1 MSNPKDPSGAPEGAG
16 PGAGR
21 EPGPGRRVHQVVAF
35 YPPALGG
42 VEIVVEELSRAL
54 AERGR
59 EVEVLTSD
67 LPRQGARERARAGGP
82 RVRRHRAILVAHTP
96 VMPGLLVSLL
106 RAPRDTVLHVHVA
119 HALVGELVRW
129 AAAVRRMRYV
139 VHFHLDIGPSGPAG
153 VLLPYYKRWFL
164 APMLRRAAAVIALS
178 AAMRTEL
185 VDDFGLSPE
194 RVHVVGNAVADT
206 YREEGKPREAVTSER
221 PLRLLFAGR
230 LAVQKNLPR
239 LLRALHQVEGP
250 LELRVAG
257 DGEDRGRLEQL
268 AAALPHPVAFLG
280 RLDQPALRQEM
291 KLADVFVMTSDRE
304 GMPLVAMEAM
314 AMGLPVLS
322 TDVPGAR
329 ELVTGA
335 GLLVPPTDEG
345 VADGLRRL
353 ADSPDLRTE
362 LSRAGWERMRDR
374 TWPRVA
380 EEVERVYTV
389 AGLWS

>member
-1 MSNPKDPSGAPEGAG
+1 MPAPEDR
-16 PGAGR
+16 PIDRTGAGR
-21 EPGPGRRVHQVVAF
+21 PRRVHQVVAF

-42 VEIVVEELSRAL
+42 VEVVVAELSRAQV
-54 AERGR
+54 ARGH
-59 EVEVLTSD
+59 EVVVLTSD
-67 LPRQGARERARAGGP
+67 LPRGSTPVAP
-82 RVRRHRAILVAHTP
+82 RDGDPLVRRHRALLLAHTP
-96 VMPGLLVSLL
+96 VMPALLLSLL
-106 RAPRDTVLHVHVA
+106 RAPRDAVIHVHVA

-139 VHFHLDIGPSGPAG
+139 VHFHLDIGPSGAAG
-153 VLLPYYKRWFL
+153 VLLPYYKRWFM
-164 APMLRRAAAVIALS
+164 APTLRRAAAVIALS
-178 AAMRTEL
+178 EAMRQEL
-185 VDDFGLSPE
+185 VDDFGLSAQ
-194 RVHVVGNAVADT
+194 RVHVVGNAVADA
-206 YREEGKPREAVTSER
+206 YREEGAPREPVEPAG

-239 LLRALHQVEGP
+239 LLRGLQQVEVP
-250 LELRVAG
+250 LQLRVAG
-257 DGEDRGRLEQL
+257 DGEDRVGLERL
-268 AAALPHPVAFLG
+268 AAEVPHPVTFLG
-280 RLDQPALRQEM
+280 RLDQPELREEM
-291 KLADVFVMTSDRE
+291 KRADVFVMTSDRE

-322 TDVPGAR
+322 TDVHGSR
-329 ELVTGA
+329 ELVAGA

-353 ADSPDLRTE
+353 AGSPQLQAE

-380 EEVERVYTV
+380 EEVERVYAS